1 MLNPPREVT
10 RCILDLL
17 PAPSLARL
25 TGMCSE
31 LLYADM
37 VRVPASQAPE
47 HSVSRIVDVLL
58 RRAATR
64 DRVDESRVG
73 YSLASRLALREWRL
87 CEHVRD
93 ATGVHR
99 ARHPVDGEKDQ
110 HSRAGHP
117 TLNSAFATT
126 FTMAPACS
134 VSAAWSREP
143 RVCAA
148 AACTCSSG
156 SASEPM
162 MARACNLS
170 AAWSS

>member
-1 MLNPPREVT
+1 MIFLPEGVHVKTFIFTQVMNCLRRRARDECFSLMLNPPREVT

-134 VSAAWSREP
+134 VSAA
-143 RVCAA
+143 
-148 AACTCSSG
+148 CS
-156 SASEPM
+156 M
-162 MARACNLS
+162 V
-170 AAWSS
+170 